1 VKNHHRVRCQ
11 GLDLQCQIKRF
22 GTPGRVPV
30 QVVPSSVV
38 KPHRPRVRVAS
49 RVTSR
54 RLAPASRLSVSLQ
67 PNRAG
72 GVLTKQG
79 ALAGCTGE
87 ASLCPCGQSA
97 GR

>member
-1 VKNHHRVRCQ
+1 MKNHHRVRCQ

-87 ASLCPCGQSA
+87 ASQCPCGQS
-97 GR
+97 GRR